1 MINPLFSSLQFAK
14 KTKVLVISEQEK
26 QRQSE
31 GLEALKQ
38 IHYRRAAQMADALT
52 SLFPQLIS
60 FLLEKQFNLKA
71 ISRKDL
77 RGAVRAT
84 Y

>member
-1 MINPLFSSLQFAK
+1 M
-14 KTKVLVISEQEK
+14 VISDQEK

-31 GLEALKQ
+31 GLEALKHV
-38 IHYRRAAQMADALT
+38 HYRKAAQMADALT

-60 FLLEKQFNLKA
+60 FLIEKKPNLKT
-71 ISRKDL
+71 ISRKEL
-77 RGAVRAT
+77 KGTIRSI